1 MPKFV
6 KGSPEAKAFMAKLR
20 QARTGKSKGGNI
32 TNFNPTPSSSV
43 VAVQDSAPPQ
53 PPKVKGSGVRRKKEN
68 QQEIEGGDIWGDIGR
83 SFNPKRNGFNNAM
96 SSVGNALEKVQDPL
110 VNGLKTVA
118 KASIPAITGAVGGLA
133 GNMLSP
139 IGGVA
144 GSAAGSYAG
153 SQINNAIGL
162 GIVHHHHYHHYY

>member
-1 MPKFV
+1 MCPA
-6 KGSPEAKAFMAKLR
+6 PIPP
-20 QARTGKSKGGNI
+20 SKG
-32 TNFNPTPSSSV
+32 
-43 VAVQDSAPPQ
+43 
-53 PPKVKGSGVRRKKEN
+53 KGAGVRRNKKIN
-68 QQEIEGGDIWGDIGR
+68 QQQQETDMMEGGDIWGDIGR
-83 SFNPKRNGFNNAM
+83 SFNPKRNGFNRAM
-96 SSVGNALEKVQDPL
+96 SSVGNAFEKIQDPL
-110 VNGLKTVA
+110 VDGLKTVA

-162 GIVHHHHYHHYY
+162 GFGGAVNHHHFYYHHFHHY